1 MLISILTCEQDL
13 LLDREYRERVC
24 FIVKTGLCLEKYFG
38 NLKKAQKKKKQQT
51 NMYISVYIYW
61 FNGV

>member
-38 NLKKAQKKKKQQT
+38 NLKRHKRKKNNKQICIFRCSDVT
-51 NMYISVYIYW
+51 I
-61 FNGV
+61 